1 MNKLFNRTILGL
13 LLLVALVGI
22 DSSQAQTIQS
32 TTLVQTGPAV
42 CPPDGCAA
50 GQTLDFRLTF
60 DAATFDASLTPN
72 VQVCVFTPTGWG
84 AEGWRNSPNGL
95 VTSVPYTLDTTFC
108 GTAPNGY
115 LILGGV
121 SAQLPVDAFGD
132 MLSLGFRINRSA
144 VTSGSA
150 LVRVF
155 QQSSSGWA
163 QSDQSF
169 APVPVVPTAAEVY
182 VANDAAACGS
192 FSPCYLNA
200 TANLSTGI
208 GTGLKD
214 AVDAQAATINIL
226 GSYQVKSNTVLID
239 REVTIQGQNDSRIT
253 YSGTACT
260 EPLLRI
266 TAGAAF
272 RNLTLTDGTCSVTN
286 RDLLA
291 IESDQDV
298 TLEYLD
304 LIGGLDAI
312 KAADTT
318 GSVVVRFSQI
328 LNNSGYALFRVPS
341 TTGTGTVQLTGNN
354 IAGNKAGPQVDCALM
369 GTADHNFWGS
379 GVNSTAATTQCNA
392 NDTRQLGAAVL
403 ARSDAAGV
411 DGHLLTVATTRQTAF
426 GNLLAVQRSPE
437 GSDFQLNVVNHGAGA
452 PENVPFTGGAP
463 DSLTPCSNYYD
474 VFLEKDSA
482 VGGSL
487 NLSLRYDRTAGCTST
502 IESIDYCSATDSAK
516 FPLWWYSPS
525 VSAPSGWN
533 TTGST
538 GQTTTCDL
546 TNNEVTVA
554 IDSSGRPNF
563 TNDLNFAPFVVG
575 LSSQPSSVVIS
586 RLEAVPG
593 SGQVA
598 VQWTTTSEVNTSGFY
613 VLRSTSDT
621 SGFTRV
627 SSFIP
632 RKGSGVTG
640 ANYEYVDT
648 GLTNGTTLY
657 YRLEIISTSQESS
670 FSQVVS
676 TLVGAPTNT
685 ATVTA
690 TQTPTGSATIT
701 PTGPTPTGSLTLT
714 RTPTRTITM
723 TRVPTRT
730 RTPVRYATYYIYRSP
745 TTGPTRTLFP
755 TRTQTVTFT
764 LSGIRVT
771 ETAMA
776 LASPQ
781 SPFPNV
787 TVTVTPSPSP
797 SVTAGGGY
805 PVPPGT
811 VTNEATQ
818 DNLATASITPTITP
832 PSQSGSMGDGKT
844 GTLLTSFGL
853 RYWPWILGLL
863 GFELAAVI
871 GVGYFL
877 YRKNELILPF
887 LDRKNNP
894 LVEDLPVEEPFPPEE

>member
-22 DSSQAQTIQS
+22 GSTQAQTIQS
-32 TTLVQTGPAV
+32 TTLVQTGPTV

-50 GQTLDFRLTF
+50 GQTFDFRLTF
-60 DAATFDASLTPN
+60 DAAAFDASLTPN
-72 VQVCVFTPTGWG
+72 VQVCVFTPVSWA
-84 AEGWRNSPNGL
+84 AEGWRISSNGL
-95 VTSVPYTLDTTFC
+95 VTGVSYSADTSSC
-108 GTAPNGY
+108 GAPPNGY
-115 LILGGV
+115 LVLGGV
-121 SAQLPVDAFGD
+121 SAQLPADAFGD
-132 MLSLGFRINRSA
+132 MLNLGFRISRTA
-144 VTSGSA
+144 TTSGSA
-150 LVRVF
+150 LVRIL
-155 QQSSSGWA
+155 QQSTPGWT
-163 QSDQSF
+163 QTDQSF
-169 APVPVVPTAAEVY
+169 APVPVIPTAAEVF

-200 TANLSTGI
+200 SVNLIDGI

-214 AVDAQAATINIL
+214 AIDAQAATINIL

-239 REVTIQGQNDSRIT
+239 RAVNLQGQNDSRIT
-253 YSGTACT
+253 YSGAACT
-260 EPLLRI
+260 EPVLRI
-266 TAGAAF
+266 TAGATI
-272 RNLTLTDGTCSVTN
+272 RNLTITDGTCTSPN

-291 IESDQDV
+291 VQSNEDV
-298 TLEYLD
+298 RLEYLD
-304 LIGGLDAI
+304 LVNGLDAI
-312 KAADTT
+312 KTADTN
-318 GSVVVRFSQI
+318 GNVFVRFSQI
-328 LNNSGYALFRVPS
+328 LNNSGYAFLRVPAVS
-341 TTGTGTVQLTGNN
+341 GTGIVQLTGNN
-354 IAGNKAGPQVDCALM
+354 ITGNKAGPQVDCALK

-392 NDTRQLGAAVL
+392 NDTRQLGAAVQ
-403 ARSDAAGV
+403 ARIDAAGV
-411 DGHLLTVATTRQTAF
+411 DGQLVNVSTTRQSVF
-426 GNLLAVQRSPE
+426 GNLVGVQRSPE
-437 GSDFQLNVVNHGAGA
+437 GSDFGLNLVNHGAGA

-474 VFLEKDSA
+474 VFLEKDA
-482 VGGSL
+482 VPGGIL
-487 NLSLRYDRTAGCTST
+487 NLSLRYDRTAGCTAT
-502 IESIDYCSATDSAK
+502 IETIDYCSATDSAK
-516 FPLWWYSPS
+516 FPLWWFSPS

-533 TTGST
+533 TTGGT
-538 GQTTTCDL
+538 GQGTTCDL
-546 TNNEVTVA
+546 TNNEVSVA
-554 IDSSGRPNF
+554 IDGSGRPNF
-563 TNDLNFAPFVVG
+563 VNDLNFVPFVVG

-586 RLEAVPG
+586 RLEAIPG

-613 VLRSTSDT
+613 VLRSTSET

-627 SSFIP
+627 SSFIA

-670 FSQVVS
+670 FSQVVN

-685 ATVTA
+685 ATATA

-730 RTPVRYATYYIYRSP
+730 RTPVRYATYYVYRSP

-755 TRTQTVTFT
+755 TRTHTATVT
-764 LSGIRVT
+764 LSGSGLT
-771 ETAMA
+771 ETARA
-776 LASPQ
+776 FATIQ
-781 SPFPNV
+781 SPVPSF
-787 TVTVTPSPSP
+787 TVTTTPSPSASGTP
-797 SVTAGGGY
+797 GGSYPIAPGSVTD
-805 PVPPGT
+805 VL
-811 VTNEATQ
+811 TQ
-818 DNLATASITPTITP
+818 ESLATASTTPTLIPSSPTGDPGGGKPNTP
-832 PSQSGSMGDGKT
+832 LASI
-844 GTLLTSFGL
+844 GL

-863 GFELAAVI
+863 GFELASVI

-887 LDRKNNP
+887 LDRQQP
-894 LVEDLPVEEPFPPEE
+894 TGSAEFPAEEPPAPEE

>member
-60 DAATFDASLTPN
+60 DAAAFDASLTPN
-72 VQVCVFTPTGWG
+72 VQVCVFTPAGWA
-84 AEGWRNSPNGL
+84 AEGWRNSPTGL
-95 VTSVPYTLDTTFC
+95 VTSVPYTLDSTNC
-108 GTAPNGY
+108 GIAPTGY
-115 LILGGV
+115 LVLGGV
-121 SAQLPVDAFGD
+121 SAQLPADAFGD
-132 MLSLGFRINRSA
+132 MLNLGFRINRSA
-144 VTSGSA
+144 TTSGSA

-163 QSDQSF
+163 QTDQSF
-169 APVPVVPTAAEVY
+169 SPVSIVPTAPEVY

-200 TANLSTGI
+200 SANLSTGI

-226 GSYQVKSNTVLID
+226 GSYQVKNNTVLID
-239 REVTIQGQNDSRIT
+239 RAVTIQGQNDSRIT
-253 YSGTACT
+253 YSGPACT
-260 EPLLRI
+260 EPVFRI
-266 TAGAAF
+266 TAGVTV
-272 RNLTLTDGTCSVTN
+272 RNLTISDGTCTNPN

-291 IESDQDV
+291 VQSNEDV
-298 TLEYLD
+298 QLEYLD
-304 LIGGLDAI
+304 LVNGLDAI

-318 GSVVVRFSQI
+318 GSVYVRFSQI
-328 LNNSGYALFRVPS
+328 INNSGYAFFRVPS

-354 IAGNKAGPQVDCALM
+354 ISGNKAGPQVDCALM

-411 DGHLLTVATTRQTAF
+411 DGQLVTVAATRQSAF
-426 GNLLAVQRSPE
+426 GNLVAVQRSPE
-437 GSDFQLNVVNHGAGA
+437 GGDFDLNIVNHGAGA

-474 VFLEKDSA
+474 VFLEKDAA
-482 VGGSL
+482 VGGTL

-502 IESIDYCSATDSAK
+502 IETIDYCSATDTAK

-525 VSAPSGWN
+525 ASAPSGWN

-546 TNNEVTVA
+546 SNNEVTVA
-554 IDSSGRPNF
+554 IDSSGRPDF
-563 TNDLNFAPFVVG
+563 TNDLIFAPFVVG

-598 VQWTTTSEVNTSGFY
+598 IQWTTTSEVNTSGFY
-613 VLRSTSDT
+613 VLRSTSET

-670 FSQVVS
+670 YSQVVN
-676 TLVGAPTNT
+676 TVVGASTNT
-685 ATVTA
+685 VTVTA

-730 RTPVRYATYYIYRSP
+730 RTPVRYATYYVYRSP

-764 LSGIRVT
+764 LSGVGIT

-776 LASPQ
+776 LATIQSPQ
-781 SPFPNV
+781 PSI
-787 TVTVTPSPSP
+787 TATVTPSLATSAT
-797 SVTAGGGY
+797 SGGGY
-805 PVPPGT
+805 PVPPGS
-811 VTNEATQ
+811 VTDGVTQ
-818 DNLATASITPTITP
+818 ENLATSSITPTITP
-832 PSQSGSMGDGKT
+832 PSQTGDIGGGKP
-844 GTLLTSFGL
+844 GTPLTSFGL
-853 RYWPWILGLL
+853 RYWTWILGLL
-863 GFELAAVI
+863 GFELASVI

-887 LDRKNNP
+887 LDQQKIQE
-894 LVEDLPVEEPFPPEE
+894 VQDLPVEEPFTPEE